1 MLARNMPTQKEKI
14 WGAVSHLSY
23 LSGLPILV
31 PLIIFLW
38 KRDQSPFVA
47 EQAKQAIGMHI
58 ATVIAI
64 ALAFG
69 FSFATVGFGAFVAVP
84 ALTLFGILAFVFS
97 IIAVI
102 KIGQGENYHY
112 PVFGDWIDRL

>member
-1 MLARNMPTQKEKI
+1 MPTQEEKI

-38 KRDQSPFVA
+38 KREQSPFVA
-47 EQAKQAIGMHI
+47 AQAKQAVGMHI

-64 ALAFG
+64 ALAIG
-69 FSFATVGFGAFVAVP
+69 FSFATVGFGMVVAIP
-84 ALTLFGILAFVFS
+84 ALSLFGVLAFVFS

-102 KIGQGENYHY
+102 KIAQGESYHY
-112 PVFGDWIDRL
+112 PVFGDWVDRL